1 MATLGVFTEAARA
14 VEEAA
19 CAEVQG
25 SSDATIGAS
34 GGKVLSFDDL
44 PSPFSAGRLKVA

>member
-1 MATLGVFTEAARA
+1 MATLGVFSEAARA

-25 SSDATIGAS
+25 SSDATIGAL
-34 GGKVLSFDDL
+34 GGKVLPSVDGL
-44 PSPFSAGRLKVA
+44 ASPFSAGR

>member
-25 SSDATIGAS
+25 SSDDTIVAT
-34 GGKVLSFDDL
+34 GGKVLSIDDL
-44 PSPFSAGRLKVA
+44 ASPFSAGR